1 MNFLM
6 KAADLGYDPAKPVE
20 DVGKRFGIGAEVL
33 LRGMITVFAVLCVI
47 WLCLVLLRLFLH
59 DLPKKRAAKATPA
72 EEEKKAVPSPV
83 SAPAP
88 VTPKADDGELVAVIA
103 AAIAAA
109 EAEEGNGKFRVVS
122 FHRVNK
128 S

>member
-6 KAADLGYDPAKPVE
+6 KAADLGYDPNKPVE
-20 DVGKRFGIGAEVL
+20 DVGARLGIGAEVL

-47 WLCLVLLRLFLH
+47 WLSLVLLRLFLY
-59 DLPKKRAAKATPA
+59 DLPKRRAAKAAPA
-72 EEEKKAVPSPV
+72 EEEKNEA
-83 SAPAP
+83 APAP
-88 VTPKADDGELVAVIA
+88 APAPIAPKTDDGELVAVIA